1 MIFGSGS
8 DETRQIAVEDM
19 NGDGM
24 LDIVA
29 ANIGE
34 KNRIF
39 FNSKVD
45 QFQESLTFGN
55 PNDKTMT
62 IAVGDLDQDGD
73 MDIVTGINGKKNQL
87 FINTLG
93 KYPSTRFS
101 SNRITYGITLS
112 DVNGNGRLDII

>member
-1 MIFGSGS
+1 M
-8 DETRQIAVEDM
+8 
-19 NGDGM
+19 
-24 LDIVA
+24 
-29 ANIGE
+29 
-34 KNRIF
+34 
-39 FNSKVD
+39 D

-112 DVNGNGRLDII
+112 DVNGDGRLDIVEANSGTVNNIFFNKK